1 MIFNLILQGFFS
13 LFELFFSFIPS
24 MSDFPDFQA
33 ALNSVF
39 SALGMVFSTIDIFGY
54 ILGSKFL
61 FQVLFGILLIA
72 YPAMYMIRFTYFVLS
87 KTHILGGK

>member
-13 LFELFFSFIPS
+13 LFELFFSLLPS
-24 MSDFPDFQA
+24 LPDLPDFQT
-33 ALNSVF
+33 ALNSVSDSLRIIF
-39 SALGMVFSTIDIFGY
+39 GTIDIFGY

-72 YPAMYMIRFTYFVLS
+72 YPAMYIIRFTYFVLS
-87 KTHILGGK
+87 KSRIIGGK

>member
-13 LFELFFSFIPS
+13 LFELFFSFLPS
-24 MSDFPDFQA
+24 LPDLPDFQTA
-33 ALNSVF
+33 FSSVTEALDIVF
-39 SALGMVFSTIDIFGY
+39 GTIDIFGY

-72 YPAMYMIRFTYFVLS
+72 YPAMYIIRFTYFVLS
-87 KTHILGGK
+87 KTRILGGK